1 MNAVFSARYFQ
12 TPQTKYFVAFV
23 LFIHIL
29 QNSYA
34 AACWIL
40 LPLLCKVLCR
50 MYIYGMLFLLRWIF
64 SEVLLWVSFIK
75 FDYISNVLTLL
86 ESMVSKPVINIYPV
100 SCHFRICPQKVRFS
114 RLVVLMRRFLH
125 SWFFRCI
132 AYFCLIC
139 CIFVNC
145 SPIRAQAVILET
157 ILAGVGIVTGSILRG
172 LGMGQDFTQQVL
184 TRIF

>member
-1 MNAVFSARYFQ
+1 MLERCFLCS
-12 TPQTKYFVAFV
+12 
-23 LFIHIL
+23 
-29 QNSYA
+29 
-34 AACWIL
+34 L
-40 LPLLCKVLCR
+40 LPNPTNEVFCCVR
-50 MYIYGMLFLLRWIF
+50 FIYTYPTKQLRCSVPDLTPSF
-64 SEVLLWVSFIK
+64 VQGAVS
-75 FDYISNVLTLL
+75 YVP
-86 ESMVSKPVINIYPV
+86 KPVINIYPV

>member
-1 MNAVFSARYFQ
+1 MLDPTPSFVQDAVLYVHIRYAA
-12 TPQTKYFVAFV
+12 FVALDIFGGAFMGFFHKIRLYIECFNLAGIDGLKACHKYLSGV
-23 LFIHIL
+23 L
-29 QNSYA
+29 S
-34 AACWIL
+34 
-40 LPLLCKVLCR
+40 LPNLP
-50 MYIYGMLFLLRWIF
+50 
-64 SEVLLWVSFIK
+64 SES
-75 FDYISNVLTLL
+75 S
-86 ESMVSKPVINIYPV
+86 
-100 SCHFRICPQKVRFS
+100 FS

-157 ILAGVGIVTGSILRG
+157 ILAGAGIVTGSILRG

>member
-1 MNAVFSARYFQ
+1 MTRAYCTRYHLHDLQ
-12 TPQTKYFVAFV
+12 ECERLPKKYFVAFV
-23 LFIHIL
+23 
-29 QNSYA
+29 
-34 AACWIL
+34 
-40 LPLLCKVLCR
+40 
-50 MYIYGMLFLLRWIF
+50 FL
-64 SEVLLWVSFIK
+64 
-75 FDYISNVLTLL
+75 YISNKTATLQRPGSYSLFCARCCVVCTKACHKYLSGVLSLPDL
-86 ESMVSKPVINIYPV
+86 PSDS
-100 SCHFRICPQKVRFS
+100 SFS

-139 CIFVNC
+139 YIFVNC

-157 ILAGVGIVTGSILRG
+157 ILAGASIVTGSIFLG